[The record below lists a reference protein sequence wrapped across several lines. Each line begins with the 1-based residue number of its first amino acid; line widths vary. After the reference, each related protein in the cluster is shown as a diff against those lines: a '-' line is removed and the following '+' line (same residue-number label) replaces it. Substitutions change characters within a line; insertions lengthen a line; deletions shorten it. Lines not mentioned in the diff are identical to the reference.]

1 MEVNFDGLR
10 KNGAAA
16 YNRLVQNLNRYVQPD
31 GETFGPGRVMGDT
44 FCTGDIATELDD
56 LRSFFATLI
65 CLEGDATDVK
75 ALDIDLKVF
84 NAQEGE

>member
-1 MEVNFDGLR
+1 MDVNFDGLR
-10 KNGAAA
+10 KNGANA
-16 YNRLVQNLNRYVQPD
+16 YNRLVKKLNRFVQPD
-31 GETFGPGRVMGDT
+31 GETFGPGKNYGDT
-44 FCTGDIATELDD
+44 FCTGDISSELDD